1 MDGQKH
7 HVGQLLP
14 VSSSGCAGTGCLP
27 WAAVQAER
35 EAAPSGLDGQLEPR
49 HSSGASHAPGIE
61 RQPPCYLWDGE
72 SAAVLKASGKERPPP
87 PKSKLNCSTSVA
99 VAAHPSLPL
108 PPLQAPIWKHRG
120 ERHQKDHVAPD
131 AASMLVLTAYV
142 QESRGEPSLTPLQAT
157 DPRSPQPVGR
167 TNCKGTN
174 RCCSLAP
181 QNLVE

>member
-14 VSSSGCAGTGCLP
+14 VSSSGCAGAGCLP

-49 HSSGASHAPGIE
+49 HSSGASHAPGRE
-61 RQPPCYLWDGE
+61 RQPPATCGMGNQQLC
-72 SAAVLKASGKERPPP
+72 SKLVARNAPPP

>member
-49 HSSGASHAPGIE
+49 HSSGASHAPGRE

-87 PKSKLNCSTSVA
+87 PQKQIKLQHFSGGGST
-99 VAAHPSLPL
+99 PL
-108 PPLQAPIWKHRG
+108 PASATASGSHLEAPRRETS
-120 ERHQKDHVAPD
+120 ER
-131 AASMLVLTAYV
+131 
-142 QESRGEPSLTPLQAT
+142 SRGP
-157 DPRSPQPVGR
+157 
-167 TNCKGTN
+167 
-174 RCCSLAP
+174 RCCIHAGAYCLRPREPGGAQP
-181 QNLVE
+181 HTTAGY